1 MIIDVKPEFGYEI
14 ACSIPYAYWLQKRGE
29 LEKVITCK
37 GMKPFYYFCD
47 NVEEKY
53 EQRSVNNSI
62 NGVQNLPNC
71 WIHHNTHVFFEDK
84 TYGDL
89 TEKEKDE
96 VLIREL
102 VSYFDRNNFNV
113 VYRKYVM
120 KYDYWLID
128 LNVTVNVEMGYVQN
142 QLVPFNIHYNG
153 FWDIPFIKPEIAD
166 FTLTNYDF
174 EIIE

>member
-1 MIIDVKPEFGYEI
+1 MKTNRKNQI
-14 ACSIPYAYWLQKRGE
+14 ALLHCVTAYPVEYKYA
-29 LEKVITCK
+29 
-37 GMKPFYYFCD
+37 
-47 NVEEKY
+47 
-53 EQRSVNNSI
+53 
-62 NGVQNLPNC
+62 NLKA
-71 WIHHNTHVFFEDK
+71 IET
-84 TYGDL
+84 L
-89 TEKEKDE
+89 
-96 VLIREL
+96 
-102 VSYFDRNNFNV
+102 RNNFNV

-153 FWDIPFIKPEIAD
+153 FWDIPFNKPEIAD